1 MKNIFQIFYEDI
13 CKIHKNVI
21 AWIVVLGITIVP
33 SLYAWFNIAASWDP
47 YGSTGDLK
55 VAIASQDKGYTSELL
70 PIKLNLGEQILSKLH
85 ENTQLDWVF
94 TDAKSA
100 KKGVKSGRYYA
111 ALVIPET
118 FSQNMMSLF
127 SSDIRHPEITYYI
140 NEKENA
146 IAPKITD
153 KGASA
158 VQQQVN
164 NSFTETISKTALET
178 FQYVADVTAQSGD
191 ETFTKN
197 LAASLA
203 EISQDLSSAA
213 GTVQAFSDMSNAASI
228 MLDTTSS
235 FLAQSGNGTQTSLNL
250 LDDSKDSVRSLALSV
265 TGTTDAVNQAL
276 ADNQAFYTS
285 ISDALERSLHSF
297 SSDSSAVTQALSSVG
312 DRVQKL
318 IDGYTSL
325 SDSLTAI
332 KKAHPVLAPAVD
344 AINRLIAE
352 AIEDQTAIKNE
363 LSNAQSHLSGT
374 TEDAASLKA
383 EIDTLIS
390 ESVQSITAV
399 KTDFE
404 ANIKEKLNNL
414 ATQANSTDSS
424 VTALLQQINTSVSA
438 LSDTAEHSASN
449 LSEVQGTL
457 SDSASLLLE
466 LSEKLLSA
474 SNTLTVS
481 GSDGLSV
488 LASLL
493 LEGPEN
499 VSTFLAS
506 PVRLSEHPVYA
517 VDNYGSAMAPF
528 YSTLSIWVG
537 GVILVAM
544 LKVTVADSTI
554 SKLKNPKMCHLY
566 LGRSL
571 LLLGIGLLQS
581 SLICLGDL
589 FYLQIQCE
597 HPFLFLLVGWFTS
610 IVYVSIIYALTVSF
624 GDIGKAVCVILLVM
638 QVAGS
643 GGTFPIEVAPAF
655 FQKVYPLLPFTH
667 SMNAMRECIAGFY
680 GSTYWKELG
689 ALALFLIPALL
700 LGLILRKPVIRL
712 NDTFSEKLES
722 THIF

>member
-70 PIKLNLGEQILSKLH
+70 PIKLNLGDQILSQLH

-127 SSDIRHPEITYYI
+127 SSDVKHPEITYYI

-146 IAPKITD
+146 IVPKITD

-164 NSFTETISKTALET
+164 NSFTETISKTALEA
-178 FQYVADVTAQSGD
+178 FQYVASVTAQSGD
-191 ETFTKN
+191 ETFAKN

-250 LDDSKDSVRSLALSV
+250 LNDSKDGVRSLALSV

-285 ISDALERSLHSF
+285 ISDALERSLNSF

-325 SDSLTAI
+325 SDSLTAF
-332 KKAHPVLAPAVD
+332 KEAHPFLAPAVD
-344 AINRLIAE
+344 TINQLISE
-352 AIEDQTAIKNE
+352 AVEDQTAIKNE
-363 LSNAQSHLSGT
+363 LDNAQSHLSDT

-383 EIDTLIS
+383 EIDSLIS

-404 ANIKEKLNNL
+404 ANIKEKLNYL
-414 ATQANSTDSS
+414 AAQANITDSS

-466 LSEKLLSA
+466 LSGKLLSA

-499 VSTFLAS
+499 VSAFLAS

-544 LKVTVADSTI
+544 LKVTVAASTV
-554 SKLKNPKMCHLY
+554 SKLKNPKMRHLY

-597 HPFLFLLVGWFTS
+597 HPFLFLLTGWFTS

-655 FQKVYPLLPFTH
+655 FQKVYPMLPFTH

-689 ALALFLIPALL
+689 ALSLFLIPTLL

-712 NDTFSEKLES
+712 NDTFTEKLES
-722 THIF
+722 THLI

>member
-13 CKIHKNVI
+13 CKIHKNII
-21 AWIVVLGITIVP
+21 AWIVILGITIVP

-55 VAIASQDKGYTSELL
+55 VAIASQDKGYASELL

-164 NSFTETISKTALET
+164 NSFTETISKTALES

-235 FLAQSGNGTQTSLNL
+235 FLAQSGNGTQTNLNL
-250 LDDSKDSVRSLALSV
+250 LNDSKDSVRSLALSV

-276 ADNQAFYTS
+276 ANNQAFYTS

-297 SSDSSAVTQALSSVG
+297 SSDSSAVTQALSSVE

-332 KKAHPVLAPAVD
+332 KEAHPVLAPAVD

-404 ANIKEKLNNL
+404 ANIKEKLNTL

-424 VTALLQQINTSVSA
+424 VTTLLQQINTSVSA

-499 VSTFLAS
+499 VSDFLAS
-506 PVRLSEHPVYA
+506 PVRLSEHPIYA

-537 GVILVAM
+537 GVILVAV
-544 LKVTVADSTI
+544 LKVTVADSTV
-554 SKLKNPKMCHLY
+554 SKLKNPKMRHLY

-597 HPFLFLLVGWFTS
+597 HPFLFLLAGWFTS

-712 NDTFSEKLES
+712 NDTFTEKLES